1 MHTVA
6 VCWRFHLVVRSR
18 GSASSVTACL
28 KLLETDVDPA
38 LKKAN
43 GCAKNQR
50 FFPFYLYGVAV
61 GMWV

>member
-1 MHTVA
+1 M
-6 VCWRFHLVVRSR
+6 VRSR

-28 KLLETDVDPA
+28 ILLETDVDPA

-61 GMWV
+61 GTWV